1 MLLSPSTS
9 MPSTNVAPAP
19 QPSENTDDDGFGFDD
34 LLDIVNP
41 LQHLPIIGTLYREL
55 TGDTMEL
62 PARLAGS
69 ALYGGVTGFLA
80 SLGTFAFEEI
90 VGESADEIM
99 LGLFDSEPVSPDPSR
114 VAGAYQAAYSLID

>member
-1 MLLSPSTS
+1 
-9 MPSTNVAPAP
+9 MPSASVAPTP
-19 QPSENTDDDGFGFDD
+19 QPSEKTDDDGFGFDD

-41 LQHLPIIGTLYREL
+41 LQHLPIIGAIYREI
-55 TGDTMEL
+55 TGDTIEL

-80 SLGTFAFEEI
+80 SLGTFAFEKI
-90 VGESADEIM
+90 VGESADEMM
-99 LGLFDSEPVSPDPSR
+99 LGLFDSSPATPDPSR